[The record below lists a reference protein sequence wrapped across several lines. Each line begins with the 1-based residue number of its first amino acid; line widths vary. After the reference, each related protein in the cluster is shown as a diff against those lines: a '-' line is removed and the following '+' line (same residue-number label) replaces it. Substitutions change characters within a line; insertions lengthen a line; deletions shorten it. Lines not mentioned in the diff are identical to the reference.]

1 MKNFKLILVVLTLV
15 FISCSKSDNNT
26 DSYIYHFFK
35 DKNLSIIS
43 NNETY
48 IKYGE
53 IDDGDNLVFEY
64 RYTTQGEA
72 DIIDDEYFEN
82 IRFEIHSNLN
92 EFNFT
97 NEELI
102 TNSKIV
108 LWKGCNC
115 FFEYDPEKDI
125 LPTGTISGKR
135 LSDTEWNIS
144 IDVTFYGN
152 ENRVINN
159 TFKLKE

>member
-1 MKNFKLILVVLTLV
+1 M
-15 FISCSKSDNNT
+15 

-48 IKYGE
+48 IKYGQ

-64 RYTTQGEA
+64 RYSTQGEV

-82 IRFEIHSNLN
+82 IRFEIYNN
-92 EFNFT
+92 IDEFSFT
-97 NEELI
+97 NEELT

-115 FFEYDPEKDI
+115 FFEYYPEKDI
-125 LPTGTISGKR
+125 LPTGTISGKK
-135 LSDTEWNIS
+135 LSDTEWTIS

-152 ENRVINN
+152 ENRKIKNI
-159 TFKLKE
+159 FKLKE